1 MLLLT
6 EADVQ
11 EIFPMAMALERIEA
25 SFVEQHKG
33 AVNRSRERLFRPGVS
48 LHYMAASL
56 SGEKLIG
63 MKIYTVSRSAF
74 RFLVL
79 LYDDETGAL
88 LALVE
93 ADHLGRIRTGAASG
107 VASRYMARRDAS
119 RVGMIGTGRQART
132 QLEAVAQAR
141 KLESARV
148 YSRDRTRREAFAE
161 EMAPRLGFSVQP
173 AESAEEA
180 VRFGDIVITAT
191 NSANPV
197 LDGDWLRSGTHV
209 NAIGA
214 NMLNRREIDDRA
226 LARSAV
232 IAVDTLEQAQEEA
245 GDLVLGLGAI
255 PGGWSSVVE
264 LHDIVAGTK
273 PGRRSDD
280 DITTFKSSGIALW
293 DVASA
298 GYIYRRALELG
309 KGRSVSLWG
318 E

>member
-6 EADVQ
+6 EEDVR
-11 EIFPMAMALERIEA
+11 EIFSMEKALERIEA
-25 SFVEQHKG
+25 SLLEQHRG
-33 AVNRSRERLFRPGVS
+33 AVNRSRERVFRPGVS

-56 SGEKLIG
+56 PGEKLIG
-63 MKIYTVSRSAF
+63 LKIYTVSRAAL

-79 LYDDETGAL
+79 LYDDQTGAL

-93 ADHLGRIRTGAASG
+93 ADHLGRVRTGAASG
-107 VASRYMARRDAS
+107 VATRHMARRDAS

-132 QLEAVAQAR
+132 QLEAVAEAR

-148 YSRDRTRREAFAE
+148 YSRDRARREAFAQ
-161 EMAPRLGFSVQP
+161 EMTGRLGFPVGP

-197 LDGDWLRSGTHV
+197 LDGEWLGPGTHV

-214 NMLNRREIDDRA
+214 NMVNRRELDDRT
-226 LARSAV
+226 LVRSAV
-232 IAVDTLEQAQEEA
+232 IAVDTIEQAQKEA
-245 GDLVLGLGAI
+245 GDLVQGLGAI
-255 PGGWSSVVE
+255 PGGWSSIVE
-264 LHDIVAGTK
+264 LHDVVAGAK

-280 DITTFKSSGIALW
+280 EITVFKSSGIALW
-293 DVASA
+293 DVAAA

-309 KGRSVSLWG
+309 KGRPFSIWG